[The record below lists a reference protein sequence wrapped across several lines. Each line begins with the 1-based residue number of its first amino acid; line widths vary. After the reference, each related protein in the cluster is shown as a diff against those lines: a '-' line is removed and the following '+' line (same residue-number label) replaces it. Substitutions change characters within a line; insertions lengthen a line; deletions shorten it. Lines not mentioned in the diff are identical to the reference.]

1 MSGVKGD
8 ATARGGVWNA
18 WMEGAGEAASAP
30 KGMERGEKDAA
41 ASSLPPSSAPPSA
54 GGAAPPPAAEE
65 RYIYLELIGEGTY
78 GKVWRARDEVEKK
91 EAAIKVV
98 NLCRD
103 ENEGVDVTVVR
114 EIGVLRMLRSHPNVA
129 EMVDFFIKNGKEA
142 HMVFDRAEC
151 NLYEW
156 QHRLPGSVVPYEKA
170 ACIASQMWSA
180 LDHLHMH
187 EVMHRDLKPQ
197 NLLVEE
203 GGARIR
209 VADFGMARVVRGR
222 LCCKP
227 DQPDQ
232 PDQPD
237 RGDSLMVRGAHT
249 PDQVVTV
256 WYRAPEVLL
265 GTTDYTPA
273 IDVWSGAC
281 IVVEMCTGIPP
292 FQGDSDI
299 GQMFATFQTLGTPNH
314 LPLPMNTFPHFN
326 TGCLPRFRA
335 RELNTVYDLMAHPPH
350 LRVDL
355 PDDTT
360 RLLLDCLMLDWTR
373 RPTAG
378 EAMERMAN
386 NLKGGEP
393 SDSKRLRKC
402 VP

>member
-1 MSGVKGD
+1 
-8 ATARGGVWNA
+8 VWLA
-18 WMEGAGEAASAP
+18 
-30 KGMERGEKDAA
+30 KD
-41 ASSLPPSSAPPSA
+41 
-54 GGAAPPPAAEE
+54 
-65 RYIYLELIGEGTY
+65 
-78 GKVWRARDEVEKK
+78 EKK
-91 EAAIKVV
+91 EVAIKVV
-98 NLCRD
+98 KLYRHD
-103 ENEGVDVTVVR
+103 NEGVDVALMR
-114 EIGVLRMLRSHPNVA
+114 EIGVLRMLEQKLRPHPNLA
-129 EMVDFFIKNGKEA
+129 RMLDFFIKNKEA

-156 QHRLPGSVVPYEKA
+156 QHGLPGSVVPYEKV

-180 LDHLHMH
+180 LEHLHMH

-227 DQPDQ
+227 DQPD
-232 PDQPD
+232 

-249 PDQVVTV
+249 PDQVVTL

-265 GTTDYTPA
+265 GTRDYTPA

-281 IVVEMCTGIPP
+281 IVVEMCTGKPP
-292 FQGDSDI
+292 FQGGSDI
-299 GQMFATFQTLGTPNH
+299 EQMFATFQTLGTPED
-314 LPLPMNTFPHFN
+314 LPLPMSTFPHF
-326 TGCLPRFRA
+326 TSGCLPRFRA
-335 RELNTVYDLMAHPPH
+335 RELTTVYDLMMRPPH

-355 PDDTT
+355 PDNTT
-360 RLLLDCLMLDWTR
+360 RLLLDCLVLDWTQ

-386 NLKGGEP
+386 SLNSMKGDEP
-393 SDSKRLRKC
+393 SDSKRLKKC